1 MTKTLYDKPTTKPG
15 RVSLRVGDFDD
26 LLDNQG
32 TNVRITPSIIC
43 PNRSGVENDEA
54 SVNHPMDC
62 SICNGNQILDVESLA
77 FNTWAFISGIKIETQ
92 IDQNRFDVKDALMTT
107 KGDVKVHYWYKVEVV
122 DHTAQFN
129 QLIKR
134 SLAEH
139 DTVRYEPR
147 DVSDGAIYCLVDSQG
162 VAYTRDVDYSILGK
176 RLTWLTAT
184 RPSPDS
190 IYSFMYP
197 VLPTFRVIDLMHEN
211 RYYYNSEK
219 IAKKVPVN
227 LPQQS
232 HIRWDYMAKNVEV
245 D

>member
-1 MTKTLYDKPTTKPG
+1 MTKTLYDKPVTKPG
-15 RVSLRVGDFDD
+15 RVSLRVKDFGD

-43 PNRSGVENDEA
+43 PNRSGIQNDET

-62 SICNGNQILDVESLA
+62 PICNGNQILDVDSLA
-77 FNTWAFISGIKIETQ
+77 FNTWAFIAGIKIETQ

-107 KGDVKVHYWYKVEVV
+107 KGEVKVHYWYKVEVV

-134 SLAEH
+134 SGVT
-139 DTVRYEPR
+139 DTLRYEPK
-147 DVSDGAIYCLVDSQG
+147 DVSDGAIYCLIDSKG
-162 VAYTRDVDYSILGK
+162 EAYTKDTHYSLDGNK
-176 RLTWLTAT
+176 LTWLSSV
-184 RPSPDS
+184 RPEIES

-219 IAKKVPVN
+219 LAKKVPVN